1 MKAALSVVALVLIL
15 MFVLVAALV
24 LLLVVTA
31 VERMLVF
38 EDLVQFG

>member
-15 MFVLVAALV
+15 MLVLVAALV
-24 LLLVVTA
+24 LLFVVTA
-31 VERMLVF
+31 VERTPVF

>member
-15 MFVLVAALV
+15 RLVLVAALV
-24 LLLVVTA
+24 LLFVVTV
-31 VERMLVF
+31 VERTLVF